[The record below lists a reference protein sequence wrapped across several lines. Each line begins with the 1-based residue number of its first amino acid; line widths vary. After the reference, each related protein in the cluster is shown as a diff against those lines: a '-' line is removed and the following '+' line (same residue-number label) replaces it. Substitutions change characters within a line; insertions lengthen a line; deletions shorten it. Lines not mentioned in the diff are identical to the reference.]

1 MGNSYPLKIG
11 TKLGDAVAPDYRP
24 DGRVSPGHLTGR
36 QAIVD
41 RHRRIAEILNRKR
54 GLSSAV
60 IGRLQER
67 PGMFADMPIRPRRKS
82 AGRRRRH
89 VLPGRSMPAS
99 FQEILL
105 AFEFVGSSNVG
116 MHEAFLCRRTGKIY
130 WRSEFS
136 DLDELND
143 ELPDDVEDD
152 EKYAAI
158 PDKRE
163 LGLGK
168 PMVLDFAREFLPKDF
183 DEVRYVF
190 SKRGAYKKFRA
201 LLIRR
206 NVLERWYDFE
216 SKATERALREWCEL
230 NSIEVAD

>member
-11 TKLGDAVAPDYRP
+11 TKLGDAGGPDYRP
-24 DGRVSPGHLTGR
+24 DGRVCPGHLTGR

-60 IGRLQER
+60 IGRQQER
-67 PGMFADMPIRPRRKS
+67 PRHVRGCADPPEAKK
-82 AGRRRRH
+82 RRH
-89 VLPGRSMPAS
+89 RLAGRSMPAS

-105 AFEFVGSSNVG
+105 AFEFVGSSDGG

-136 DLDELND
+136 DLDEMND

-152 EKYAAI
+152 EKYTAI

-168 PMVLDFAREFLPKDF
+168 PMVLDFAREFLPNDF
-183 DEVRYVF
+183 DEVRYMF